1 MHDDLIHDFPYYV
14 DNIVD
19 ELCIAKRL
27 RWHSHSTKPEKTL
40 ASHWLMPASRWLTLY
55 SHSTTLAKNASK
67 SLVNVIQLK

>member
-27 RWHSHSTKPEKTL
+27 MEL
-40 ASHWLMPASRWLTLY
+40 LYLYDYQPAGIAIRLSQKNAGKSLV
-55 SHSTTLAKNASK
+55 NASK
-67 SLVNVIQLK
+67 SLVYPV